1 MAFTVRFYN
10 WFQRFPKN
18 GSIENCSWDA
28 FEKNKIVNTVIEAQV
43 VNGKVVYQLN
53 ASSERMFKTIE
64 EVLEPIRDGEGW
76 VLIETEPGND
86 GGVIFKRILTG
97 KLVSFYDVRGL
108 EKN

>member
-18 GSIENCSWDA
+18 GSIENCSWNK
-28 FEKNKIVNTVIEAQV
+28 FEQNDIVNTVIEAQV

-53 ASSERMFKTIE
+53 ASSERMFKTKE

-76 VLIETEPGND
+76 VVIETEPGID
-86 GGVIFKRILTG
+86 GGAIFRRMSTG

-108 EKN
+108 KKN